1 MHWEK
6 KSEVAVCIGSF
17 VCLFLSYATYTF
29 LNKLSFSEVIDDI
42 GRFFFLFFILAFL
55 TPVLQSL
62 TVTYASDTVCMW
74 VMFFGVSHLWAYD
87 YSSKGTGV
95 LADKTEV
102 VVRSPTSLNAIFVAA
117 ILLSSRLT
125 RFISV
130 FFLLFQSL
138 LLFGFGPYMRK
149 KVRSYSRTYYEL
161 MTVSGSLILFTLIFA
176 LNHLMGVIYLS
187 VVLLVA
193 LGGPFLFIYAYR
205 FKK

>member
-1 MHWEK
+1 M
-6 KSEVAVCIGSF
+6 
-17 VCLFLSYATYTF
+17 
-29 LNKLSFSEVIDDI
+29 
-42 GRFFFLFFILAFL
+42 
-55 TPVLQSL
+55 LQSL

-74 VMFFGVSHLWAYD
+74 VIIFGVCHLWAYD
-87 YSSKGTGV
+87 YSSKAV
-95 LADKTEV
+95 LEKTEP

-149 KVRSYSRTYYEL
+149 SIRTYSRHYYEL
-161 MTVSGSLILFTLIFA
+161 LTVVSSLILFILVFA

-187 VVLLVA
+187 VVLVIA
-193 LGGPFLFIYAYR
+193 FGGPFLFIYAYR